1 MRSYA
6 FFDLD
11 HTLLPF
17 DTQALFCNF
26 VLRRQRWRTWRHL
39 ACVPFALLKGLR
51 LVSTLTAKRA
61 FMNYL
66 AGMRREQ
73 LYDLAR
79 EFAEQVV
86 RPWIYPELQ
95 AIIEEHRHAGR
106 VLVLNTASP
115 DFYAEEIA
123 QMLGVDHCIATR
135 VELPEVLP
143 FMPSVAGDN
152 NKHEAKIV
160 AMKWAIPELA
170 NAHPEDLRDSWS
182 YSDSSADL
190 PLLEFAG
197 NGVLIHPSASL
208 AKIGAKRGWK
218 ILTPARPYD
227 GKVGDMACVL
237 KQMLGLFN
245 VPSPKP

>member
-11 HTLLPF
+11 HTLL
-17 DTQALFCNF
+17 ALFCNF
-26 VLRRQRWRTWRHL
+26 VLRRERWRTWRHL
-39 ACVPFALLKGLR
+39 TFVPFALLKGLR
-51 LVSTLTAKRA
+51 LVSTVTAKRA

-66 AGMRREQ
+66 AGMHREQ
-73 LYDLAR
+73 VYDLAK
-79 EFAEQVV
+79 EFTAQVV
-86 RPWIYPELQ
+86 QPWIYPELR

-106 VLVLNTASP
+106 ILVLNTASP

-123 QMLGVDHCIATR
+123 QMLAFDHCIATR

-143 FMPSVAGDN
+143 FMPPVAGDN
-152 NKHEAKIV
+152 NKHEAKIT

-170 NAHPEDLRDSWS
+170 NAQPEDLRDSWS
-182 YSDSSADL
+182 YSDSRADL

-197 NGVLIHPSASL
+197 HGVLIHPSSSL
-208 AKIGAKRGWK
+208 AKIGEKKGWK
-218 ILTPARPYD
+218 VLTPARPYN
-227 GKVGDMACVL
+227 GKAGDMARVL

-245 VPSPKP
+245 ETR